1 MIIEKIVKTKN
12 RYHLFCSENNEIT
25 VTEDLFYL
33 LNLEVGKDF
42 DTIENWDEKL
52 EEDRVKQCFQ
62 SAIQKLNCSMLSE
75 MQLKRKLEKENFD
88 ISHIKQALLRL
99 KELNFINDKLL
110 SEELIRS
117 SKKQNLSKIQIELKL
132 LQKGIQESIWKE
144 QLEQETSEEGEI
156 EKACA
161 FCCKKIKKYRNK
173 TKEEIR
179 KKLYYSLNY
188 KGFSYSVSNKAV
200 SKILDE
206 TIFEENS

>member
-62 SAIQKLNCSMLSE
+62 SAIQKLNYSMLSE

-117 SKKQNLSKIQIELKL
+117 SKKQNLSKIQIESKL
-132 LQKGIQESIWKE
+132 LQKGIQ
-144 QLEQETSEEGEI
+144 
-156 EKACA
+156 
-161 FCCKKIKKYRNK
+161 YRNK

-188 KGFSYSVSNKAV
+188 KGFYYSVSNKAV

>member
-62 SAIQKLNCSMLSE
+62 SAIQKLNYSMLSE

-117 SKKQNLSKIQIELKL
+117 SKKQN
-132 LQKGIQESIWKE
+132 SIWKE

>member
-33 LNLEVGKDF
+33 LNLTVGKDLAMI
-42 DTIENWDEKL
+42 DNWNEKL
-52 EEDRVKQCFQ
+52 EEDRVRQCFQ

-117 SKKQNLSKIQIELKL
+117 AEKQNLSKKQIESKL
-132 LQKGIQESIWKE
+132 FQKGIQESVWKE
-144 QLEQETSEEGEI
+144 QMEQETSEEGEI
-156 EKACA
+156 AKAYA
-161 FCCKKIKKYRNK
+161 FCCKKIKSYRSK
-173 TKEEIR
+173 SEK
-179 KKLYYSLNY
+179 NY
-188 KGFSYSVSNKAV
+188 T
-200 SKILDE
+200 IL
-206 TIFEENS
+206 